1 MSILLS
7 IIFFIVVIRKIL
19 SIDKILKHLNGI
31 EKNSKAISS
40 TISNIATKIDANPK
54 TQISKQME
62 GLFADKIEL
71 DGDGDS
77 YIIPTKKSNANSK

>member
-1 MSILLS
+1 METMSVSFIIFMSILLS

-54 TQISKQME
+54 TQISK
-62 GLFADKIEL
+62 
-71 DGDGDS
+71 
-77 YIIPTKKSNANSK
+77 